1 MKTIKIFLTLFPL
14 ATLLSCGEK
23 QETVNSA
30 SKAVVVSTA
39 VAKTSPLVTDAVA
52 GGYLAASKTSNLST
66 RMMGT
71 VQQISVSLG
80 DKVSKGTVL
89 MTLFNRDIDAAALAA
104 QSGVNA
110 AEAAFKLAQNDLAA
124 YKVLFEKNS
133 VSVREYE
140 GVKTAFVGAETAYS
154 QAKAQLE
161 MAKAQQA
168 FTQIRA
174 PYDGVVTNRFIN
186 QGDMAQPGMPL
197 LEIEGGNGFDIWT
210 SVGSEYIADYKIGD
224 TVTVKVHPSERTL
237 KGSITELGLSSK
249 NTAGQY
255 RVKITLNGD
264 TTPLLSGMYASIYF
278 NASNKEK
285 ETLYV
290 PLKAIV
296 TKGQLK
302 GVYVLSAQ
310 NTAMLRWLRL
320 GQEHNESVEVLS
332 GLVAG
337 ETYVLHAQSK
347 MYNGVALDVQN

>member
-1 MKTIKIFLTLFPL
+1 ML
-14 ATLLSCGEK
+14 ALENTKGLKQLLW
-23 QETVNSA
+23 
-30 SKAVVVSTA
+30 
-39 VAKTSPLVTDAVA
+39 
-52 GGYLAASKTSNLST
+52 
-66 RMMGT
+66 
-71 VQQISVSLG
+71 
-80 DKVSKGTVL
+80 
-89 MTLFNRDIDAAALAA
+89 AL
-104 QSGVNA
+104 
-110 AEAAFKLAQNDLAA
+110 K
-124 YKVLFEKNS
+124 
-133 VSVREYE
+133 
-140 GVKTAFVGAETAYS
+140 TAYS

-210 SVGSEYIADYKIGD
+210 SVGSEYIGDYKIGD

-337 ETYVLHAQSK
+337 EDLCAPCPI
-347 MYNGVALDVQN
+347 QNV